1 VSVRVKTARDASWS
15 LPFLRR
21 PALELSVPVNWSCPE
36 ARANLPARVRAAVA
50 GRKDAPL
57 LVHLGGISANA
68 EPATDVRGRPGW
80 WSGLFSSRD
89 GLDLAKWRVLSIDF
103 AADDLGYFAPTPF
116 DQAEALQAALA
127 AIGETAPN
135 AVIGASYGGMV
146 AMAWAGRHAGP
157 GTQFVII
164 SADAEPHPMATA
176 TRSLQRRIVRLGRDH
191 DCAVEALNIARG
203 LSMLSYRTPG
213 EFADRFRGGTVG
225 SDPLGPSE
233 PGSYLSARGEAF
245 TRLMSPGRFL
255 SLSASIDRHRVDVST
270 IGNSTLLVAVE
281 EDQLVPPDQ
290 MRGMVGQWGG
300 DHQLHVI
307 RSVYGHDAF
316 LKEAPLLSG
325 LINKFLGSN

>member
-1 VSVRVKTARDASWS
+1 
-15 LPFLRR
+15 
-21 PALELSVPVNWSCPE
+21 
-36 ARANLPARVRAAVA
+36 
-50 GRKDAPL
+50 
-57 LVHLGGISANA
+57 
-68 EPATDVRGRPGW
+68 
-80 WSGLFSSRD
+80 
-89 GLDLAKWRVLSIDF
+89 
-103 AADDLGYFAPTPF
+103 
-116 DQAEALQAALA
+116 
-127 AIGETAPN
+127 
-135 AVIGASYGGMV
+135 
-146 AMAWAGRHAGP
+146 
-157 GTQFVII
+157 
-164 SADAEPHPMATA
+164 
-176 TRSLQRRIVRLGRDH
+176 
-191 DCAVEALNIARG
+191 
-203 LSMLSYRTPG
+203 MLSYRTPG

-270 IGNSTLLVAVE
+270 IGNSALLVAIE
-281 EDQLVPPDQ
+281 EDQLVPRDQ